1 MVERDVAPRGAPGK
15 TFKFEKEVKKMFRWL
30 NSKRG
35 QNTAEYAILIGV
47 IVAAAIAMQIYIR
60 RGMQARIKD
69 AVDFTRTADSDVGG
83 NIFNKSMSQYE
94 PYYMNTN
101 FTTVQSGASS
111 EEMQIGG
118 GVIRNTTDGT
128 TTRTGNQMYSNY
140 MQANTQGT

>member
-1 MVERDVAPRGAPGK
+1 MAAQAPVFNPAPES
-15 TFKFEKEVKKMFRWL
+15 FLSFFEKEVKEMFRWL
-30 NSKRG
+30 NSRKG

-69 AVDFTRTADSDVGG
+69 AVDFTKTADVDAG
-83 NIFNKSMSQYE
+83 NAVFNHSVSQYE

-111 EEMQIGG
+111 EELQTGG
-118 GVIRNTTDGT
+118 GVVRNSMGETTQ
-128 TTRTGNQMYSNY
+128 RTGNQAYSNY
-140 MQANTQGT
+140 MQANTP